1 MKLDAEVKAEV
12 RERLGGFYM
21 PSVQAEED
29 FMQPAIL
36 EDPRCIEMTPDMP
49 EFDYN
54 RDIVGQLC
62 TKMDRKNR
70 NMKKYQANILEKQL
84 EIDKGRQDNQTKD
97 IPSRH
102 LQGGHFMKPDKKHI
116 LRRQNDS
123 QSYREF
129 EQILDNIEYEQQ
141 QEREL
146 DQLPSPDYVT
156 RACIKRRPYMQ
167 PKRINL
173 NDL

>member
-1 MKLDAEVKAEV
+1 M
-12 RERLGGFYM
+12 RERTNGFYK
-21 PSVQAEED
+21 PSAQAEED

-36 EDPRCIEMTPDMP
+36 EDPRCIEKTPDMP

-102 LQGGHFMKPDKKHI
+102 LQAGHFMKQDKKHI

-129 EQILDNIEYEQQ
+129 E
-141 QEREL
+141 
-146 DQLPSPDYVT
+146 
-156 RACIKRRPYMQ
+156 
-167 PKRINL
+167 
-173 NDL
+173 